1 MTELQLK
8 IEIFSQQPRENN
20 STLFSLATAKLEEN
34 KISHVTMENG
44 GL

>member
-20 STLFSLATAKLEEN
+20 RTLFSLTTAKLEEN
-34 KISHVTMENG
+34 KISHGTMENG